1 MLWAL
6 TQQSMCTGK
15 KQMSTPS
22 KMKGISVD
30 LFTG

>member
-6 TQQSMCTGK
+6 TQQSVCKDK

-22 KMKGISVD
+22 KMKLISVE